1 MIKRI
6 IIVLFFSLSLVHC
19 FSQTE
24 IPAGWFPFLPGKI
37 TAENPVCMKKW
48 LDAPAGKHGFVK
60 FEGEKLIFTDKTP
73 IKFWGVNISGNS
85 VFSDKESAEKWSEIL
100 ANYGVNSVR
109 FHKFTAPGMQ
119 DSVSTDLKDEK
130 YDHMDYFSLKLK
142 EKGIYYGWSPIYGHL
157 PKTGDKDDL
166 LAYNEIAAADLN
178 NHLSRSTI
186 GLVNFAEDLQN
197 LHSKL
202 ILNLLEHKNPYT
214 RLRYADDP
222 ALIFIEIQ
230 NEDDIYFATT
240 ESMIKK
246 CPTYKKLLN
255 YQFSDWL
262 INKYHDQEN
271 LKKNWGTKAFDWGEE
286 VKGVSWDLNKRNI
299 TPIVNHGI
307 YNYEFIE
314 AQKESKELPLFLA
327 DMAVFLFEKQKE
339 YYVKLKRKIRSTG
352 YEGLILSSNWQA
364 GSGIT
369 HYLNLYADYLTGM
382 IDRHNYYGGGTGH
395 TLKPGKFNNDS
406 MLQKPG
412 SGLLSTGMQQVA
424 GRPFSFSEWLSIPPN
439 EWRAEA
445 APIIAAYGMGLQGWD
460 ASFSFNSETPDFTPT
475 IQIPNKIW
483 PGVYNV
489 MTPSNLSLYPALSR
503 MIYRNDIKE
512 GDVISMRYVDLKN
525 LNTGKLGFNE
535 IIEQQGDVKTFR
547 GVVPAEALAAGRVL
561 VTFTD
566 SFKKTYKPDLS
577 AFRDLKKKII
587 RSNTDQLVW
596 DYSDKGFITINSPG
610 TKGVVGFAKEKEI
623 VLDYVSIKIKNDFA
637 IVLLT
642 SLDKGKSIKESKH
655 LLVTTLARAKNK
667 GMKFNSDKTKLL
679 EVGEA
684 PILLEPVHV
693 ELTFEDYKI
702 IETTVLD
709 HAGNRSD
716 RKIKANRRSVL
727 LDGNQYKTIYY
738 EIRIK

>member
-1 MIKRI
+1 MKTVFAFFLI
-6 IIVLFFSLSLVHC
+6 ISGC
-19 FSQTE
+19 YAQTND
-24 IPAGWFPFLPGKI
+24 WFVFKPEKVI
-37 TAENPVCMKKW
+37 AERNVIRMNDW
-48 LDAPAGKHGFVK
+48 LDAPAGKYGFVK
-60 FEGEKLIFTDKTP
+60 FDGEKLIFSDRTP
-73 IKFWGVNISGNS
+73 VKFWGVNISGNS
-85 VFSDKESAEKWSEIL
+85 VFTDKKSAEQWSETL

-109 FHKFTAPGMQ
+109 FHKFTTPGMQ
-119 DSVSTDLKDEK
+119 DSISTDLKDEK
-130 YDHMDYFSLKLK
+130 YNRMDYFSSKLK
-142 EKGIYYGWSPIYGHL
+142 GKGIYYGWSPIYGHL
-157 PKTGDKDDL
+157 PKIGDKDDL

-186 GLVNFAEDLQN
+186 GLVNFSEDLQN

-202 ILNLLEHKNPYT
+202 ILNLLDHKNPYT
-214 RLRYADDP
+214 GLRYADDP
-222 ALIFIEIQ
+222 ALIFVEIQ

-240 ESMIKK
+240 ESMLKK

-255 YQFSDWL
+255 NQFSDWL
-262 INKYHDQEN
+262 INKYHNQEN
-271 LKKNWGTKAFDWGEE
+271 LKKSWGTKAFEWGKE
-286 VKGVSWDLNKRNI
+286 VKGVSWDLNKKNI
-299 TPIVNHGI
+299 IPVVNHGI

-314 AQKESKELPLFLA
+314 AQKGSKGFPLFLA
-327 DMAVFLFEKQKE
+327 DMATFLFEKQKE
-339 YYVKLKRKIRSTG
+339 YYVKLKTKIRATG
-352 YEGLILSSNWQA
+352 YKGLILSSNWQA

-412 SGLLSTGMQQVA
+412 SGLLSTGMQQVSD
-424 GRPFSFSEWLSIPPN
+424 RPFSFSEWLSIPPN

-489 MTPSNLSLYPALSR
+489 MTPSNLSLYPALAR

-512 GDVISMRYVDLKN
+512 GAVISTRFIDIKN

-535 IIEQQGDVKTFR
+535 TIEQQGDVKTFQ
-547 GVVPAEALAAGRVL
+547 GIVPTEALAAGKIL

-566 SFKKTYKPDLS
+566 QFKKTHDPDLS
-577 AFRDLKKKII
+577 TFRDLKKKII
-587 RSNTDQLVW
+587 RSNTDQLLW

-610 TKGVVGFAKEKEI
+610 TKGVVGFSKEKEI
-623 VLDYVSIKIKNDFA
+623 VLDYISIKIKNTFA

-655 LLVTTLARAKNK
+655 ILVITLARAKNK

-693 ELTFEDYKI
+693 ELTFKDHKI
-702 IETTVLD
+702 IETTILD
-709 HAGNRSD
+709 HAGNRTD
-716 RKIKANRRSVL
+716 RRIKAHRNRVL

-738 EIRIK
+738 EMTIK